1 MRLTAKESSGLV
13 AKLMAG
19 SGRVKYSLKPLELGR
34 ELELEL
40 EQGLEQE

>member
-1 MRLTAKESSGLV
+1 VGFTAKESLGLV

-19 SGRVKYSLKPLELGR
+19 SGRVKCGLKPLELGR

-40 EQGLEQE
+40 E